1 MGDYSFIDMHIH
13 TEYSDEEMCDITI
26 EQLLDQA
33 QKKAEK
39 LGKDCVIAISDHNS
53 ILGVKKA
60 REILASNDG
69 KIKYPNVKLINGIEF
84 TTDLVEMTSYFEGQR
99 VFTRCHTLAYGYN
112 DKDKELTAYSLI
124 THKHFTKNDN
134 IGMQICSARRLV
146 CEMYNIN
153 IPFSVYEPLVY
164 MNKKTKFKD
173 EFLRITKDYAKEN
186 KISININEINSTIY
200 PYISNEVTYVREASA
215 MGRLKASEIGKII
228 KDAGGELVIAHP
240 TLLRV
245 TVDGLKYLA
254 NKNRLKFSD
263 LYVPTS
269 EKYKNNTDLGYIK
282 NKEFVFNQ
290 FLDAYESVASIK
302 ISGIEKYY
310 SSNFSSK
317 VDEVVEKICE
327 QRGMYETC
335 GSDYHGEHLHTEKKL
350 GNVLHNDMQREYCKK
365 NDLLSSDPYPIYVS
379 SLSAVDY
386 HLSNKK
392 TKLPNKTILKT
403 EQRIVPF
410 REFDELK
417 YLMITSKKKLKVT
430 ESTYK
435 ETSKIDF
442 ETRIEEL
449 KTVLEKFDN
458 ILDFKESPRKQA
470 KLILRLNLY
479 AENIMLGIRDV
490 KFKANK
496 YNYVRTLET
505 YKEIAVL
512 MKEINDKFNKLV
524 IENPKIIKDLAY
536 DMRYYYKRGY
546 TTIDKLANLHFDAPI
561 NKEVEMKFEK

>member
-1 MGDYSFIDMHIH
+1 MGEYSFIDMHIH
-13 TEYSDEEMCDITI
+13 TIYSDEEMCDITI

-39 LGKDCVIAISDHNS
+39 LNNDCVIAISDHNS

-60 REILASNDG
+60 REILASNEG

-84 TTDLVEMTSYFEGQR
+84 TTDLVEMSSYFEGQR

-112 DKDKELTAYSLI
+112 DKDKELTTYSLL

-146 CEMYNIN
+146 CEMYNTY
-153 IPFSVYEPLVY
+153 IPFSVYEDLVN

-173 EFLRITKDYAKEN
+173 EFLRITKEYAKEN
-186 KISININEINSTIY
+186 NISININDINRIIS
-200 PYISNEVTYVREASA
+200 PYISNDIIYVREASA

-228 KDAGGELVIAHP
+228 KNAGGELVIAHP

-254 NKNRLKFSD
+254 NKNGLNFND

-269 EKYKNNTDLGYIK
+269 DKYKNNTDLGYVK

-290 FLDAYESVASIK
+290 FLDAYESVAGIK

-317 VDEVVEKICE
+317 IDVVAEKICV

-350 GNVLHNDMQREYCKK
+350 GNVLHNDMQKEYYTK
-365 NDLLSSDPYPIYVS
+365 NGLTTANPYPIYVS
-379 SLSAVDY
+379 SLTAVDY
-386 HLSNKK
+386 LQSNRK
-392 TKLPNKTILKT
+392 TKLPNKTILKA
-403 EQRIVPF
+403 EQKVVSP

-417 YLMITSKKKLKVT
+417 NIMITNKRKLVVT

-435 ETSKIDF
+435 EPSKVDF
-442 ETRIEEL
+442 ENRIDEL
-449 KTVLEKFDN
+449 KTVVEKFNN
-458 ILDFKESPRKQA
+458 ILAQKDSPRKQA
-470 KLILRLNLY
+470 KLLLRLNLF
-479 AENIMLGIRDV
+479 AENIMLGIRNI
-490 KFKANK
+490 KFKASK
-496 YNYVRTLET
+496 YDYIRTLDT
-505 YKEIAVL
+505 YKEIVVL
-512 MKEINDKFNKLV
+512 MKEINSNYNKLLR
-524 IENPKIIKDLAY
+524 ENPKIIKDLAY

-546 TTIDKLANLHFDAPI
+546 TTIDKLANLHFNAQL
-561 NKEVEMKFEK
+561 NKEPELKFEK